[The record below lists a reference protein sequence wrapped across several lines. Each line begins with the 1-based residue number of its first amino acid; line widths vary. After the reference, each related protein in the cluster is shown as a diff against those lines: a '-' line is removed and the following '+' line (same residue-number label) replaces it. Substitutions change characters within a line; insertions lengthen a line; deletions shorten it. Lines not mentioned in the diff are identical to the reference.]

1 MKKLFSKHWNSSTQV
16 RKQRKYRFN
25 APLHLK
31 RKFLHVHLAPALR
44 TKYGLRNIGVRKGD
58 KVKVLRGQFK
68 KKEGKVERVDTKRE
82 KVYVTGIEVIKKDG
96 SKVMLKIT
104 PSNLMIMELE
114 LGDKKRKEK
123 LEKTKKVEKTKEK
136 KAELQKD
143 KKSEFNKV
151 KSKEK

>member
-68 KKEGKVERVDTKRE
+68 K
-82 KVYVTGIEVIKKDG
+82 DG